1 MKQKT
6 LQYLFLLLLVFALP
20 ILMLPNNAGAW
31 TYVNDGALPAGI
43 VSGGVLGTQG
53 ITASCGTLSDGY
65 PGGFNCA
72 GQSTIFGGWT
82 ISAAVANGSDNDSDP
97 NDAFKNSTQTCLGCH
112 SSPIGTAHDKTSY
125 LLTGHK
131 NVGRK
136 VAGTPYTW
144 NLGSYGNMA
153 NFKTTGNYWWTG
165 PTGQV
170 YVTDSATTGD
180 VINWNNGTLVPGPG
194 NSHLA
199 DGTTPI
205 WYIGIAGWMLESP
218 FPGLMYDAGKSDASL
233 CGKCHVTGWNDTSA
247 NTTFGNTGNIF
258 LAPSQPD
265 ASTSAQLTGWSDLAG
280 DPAPAK
286 WVLDGV
292 QCTQCH
298 DQTPATSA
306 GGVSMDAVA
315 TPSKGSPP
323 NYENTTELC
332 TGCHQDDAAP
342 KSTDKYVDGT
352 VPVSIVSPVS
362 QKIALLLRTSST
374 APNFSGGHGEVS
386 PQFFNSPHGRFTGT
400 AGSYNG
406 GARGQF
412 GTTVYTTPSGVQTT
426 ILTQLLPTYEDP
438 NQIWQPGA
446 YSSLFKNSISGSAME
461 GRNYG
466 CAMTCHDPHITT
478 VDAVNAQPM
487 QIGCNGY
494 TYTATGSAISKSGNH
509 SAGAPA
515 GATGQGTIQPAATAY
530 NCHQP
535 TNTPQ
540 TVNGYKIG
548 QTVTGDQLGIDL
560 TQINHPTGIGTPLG
574 TTSGDP
580 SQANDACIICHMPR
594 PDNGD
599 FATAST
605 ARLHLF
611 RINTNVNYS
620 TFPAYT
626 SNTSGTL
633 GPNNNGVLTEPNTA
647 YDGSSFPG
655 ADAVW
660 VDINLACGKCHG
672 GGASQNFTT
681 GTTISGKK
689 FLTVPYGTGAL
700 NAAMTAVN
708 NMQVGDR
715 IRIIGAGI
723 SNSILASLASGS
735 NDVYSTIQKITITGG
750 AANITLTDTTNTSVS
765 NTQVITNPT
774 INGANYFT
782 KSYLANM
789 AANMHNQSA
798 QVSVATSPASTVS
811 TVGFTATLVDNSTSG
826 TNITVNWG
834 DGNLSGN
841 AAVSTGVAGG
851 TFHHTY
857 PSAGK
862 YTVVHTASTGPASS
876 IENLPISVPLN
887 LAVSGIVYKANGTTP
902 LPVAGT
908 VILKQ
913 NGITKR
919 QVPSTAG
926 TGAYSLGTVPYG
938 TNYTIS
944 AYAPGYTFTP
954 TSISITATTTTENVT
969 AAANPQ

>member
-6 LQYLFLLLLVFALP
+6 LRYLFLLLLVFALP
-20 ILMLPNNAGAW
+20 ILMLPNSAGAW
-31 TYVNDGALPAGI
+31 TYVNDGALPAG
-43 VSGGVLGTQG
+43 VVVGGALVTQG
-53 ITASCGTLSDGY
+53 ITASCPPTLADGQS
-65 PGGFNCA
+65 GGFPCVT
-72 GQSTIFGGWT
+72 GTSTIFGGWS
-82 ISAAVANGSDNDSDP
+82 ISAAVANGNDNDSDT
-97 NDAFKNSTQTCLGCH
+97 NGAFKNSTQTCLGCH
-112 SSPIGTAHDKTSY
+112 SGPLLGTAGNKTSY

-180 VINWNNGTLVPGPG
+180 VINWTNGTLVPGPL
-194 NSHLA
+194 NSHLV

-247 NTTFGNTGNIF
+247 YTTSNAAPYTSLF
-258 LAPSQPD
+258 LATSQPD
-265 ASTSAQLTGWSDLAG
+265 ASTKAQLSGWGDLAG
-280 DPAPAK
+280 DPAPAQ

-298 DQTPATSA
+298 DQTPSTTT
-306 GGVSMDAVA
+306 GGVAMDAVA
-315 TPSKGSPP
+315 WPASGSAP

-352 VPVSIVSPVS
+352 VPVSIVTPVN
-362 QKIALLLRTSST
+362 QKIALLLRTSSS

-386 PQFFNSPHGRFTGT
+386 PQFFNSPHGRYTGT
-400 AGSYNG
+400 SGSYNG

-426 ILTQLLPTYEDP
+426 ILTQLAATYEDP
-438 NQIWQPGA
+438 NQIWQPSA
-446 YSSLFKNSISGSAME
+446 YSSLFKNSVSGDMME

-466 CAMTCHDPHITT
+466 CAMVCHDPHITT

-494 TYTATGSAISKSGNH
+494 TYTSSGVAVIAALSRGRANH
-509 SAGAPA
+509 HYSGAP
-515 GATGQGTIQPAATAY
+515 TGFNPAQGSIQPAAAY
-530 NCHQP
+530 NCHQSN
-535 TNTPQ
+535 NTSGV
-540 TVNGYKIG
+540 TAAG
-548 QTVTGDQLGIDL
+548 QPLGIDI
-560 TQINHPTGIGTPLG
+560 TQINHPVGIGTPLG
-574 TTSGDP
+574 NTSGDP
-580 SQANDACIICHMPR
+580 SQANDACVICHMPR

-599 FATAST
+599 FATTST
-605 ARLHLF
+605 ARTHLF
-611 RINTNVNYS
+611 RINTNASYS

-633 GPNNNGVLTEPNTA
+633 GPNNNGVSTEPNTA
-647 YDGSSFPG
+647 NDGSSFPG
-655 ADAVW
+655 PNAVW
-660 VDINLACGKCHG
+660 IDLNLACGQCHG

-681 GTTISGKK
+681 GSITVGTATLTIPA
-689 FLTVPYGTGAL
+689 TAAA
-700 NAAMTAVN
+700 NAAMAN
-708 NMQVGDR
+708 IKAGDR
-715 IRIIGAGI
+715 IRIVGAGI
-723 SNSILASLASGS
+723 SNSILASLASGNS
-735 NDVYSTIQKITITGG
+735 DLYTNVQKIVLPINLTAGTIT
-750 AANITLTDTTNTSVS
+750 TTDKASSTAL

-774 INGANYFT
+774 INGANYFP
-782 KSYLANM
+782 KSYLADV
-789 AANMHNQSA
+789 AANMHNQTA

-811 TVGFTATLVDNSTSG
+811 TVGFTATLVDASTSG

-851 TFHHTY
+851 TFTHTY

-862 YTVVHTASTGPASS
+862 YTVTHTAATSAASS
-876 IENLPISVPLN
+876 IENIPISVPTN
-887 LAVSGIVYKANGTTP
+887 FTVGGTVTSHT
-902 LPVAGT
+902 GT
-908 VILKQ
+908 ALVGAIVILKQ
-913 NGITKR
+913 NGITKK
-919 QVPSTAG
+919 TATSIAG
-926 TGAYSLGTVPYG
+926 GAYSFSNVPFGT
-938 TNYTIS
+938 YTIS
-944 AYAPGYTFTP
+944 AYDGGYTFTP
-954 TSISITATTTTENVT
+954 APITVNATIAGHTI
-969 AAANPQ
+969 AAN